1 VVGEAKASRRQTVV
15 VWVALLAI
23 LAVVMLPLLL
33 IGLKGGWL
41 AGLAA
46 AEVAH
51 PYLKRKVAGVQTPGS
66 KVRDSRTKA
75 CAFAAAFIIFN
86 LGWIVVYGSL

>member
-1 VVGEAKASRRQTVV
+1 VVGEAKVSRRQTVV

-46 AEVAH
+46 SEVAH
-51 PYLKRKVAGVQTPGS
+51 PYLKRKVAGVQTPRR
-66 KVRDSRTKA
+66 KLRDSRMMA
-75 CAFAAAFIIFN
+75 SAFAAAFIIFN